1 MNWNLENLT
10 YDQLAIIRD
19 RFILAD
25 KVTANKDLTGLAFT
39 ETFKKTII
47 DQVKNVNGK
56 ILVIND
62 LGFHITKGL
71 LEKGAEKVYLLM
83 TQFITV
89 NKPKLKKNGEYSYRK
104 NGEISTTKEVALDD
118 KKLYNLYKHLPIIR
132 DNDKVV
138 LITAEE
144 FYSMGT
150 EENKF
155 DLIIANPPYDMG
167 NTIISN
173 CVDKAKECVV
183 LMPFFRYKAN
193 ELYKHVL
200 SLEIVDPK
208 AFKDAV
214 ITTNL
219 CVCKLIPN
227 KIERTLE
234 ELEIETFDQ
243 RYREF
248 YELNQKMPNK
258 ITYPHAT
265 FFYDGAD
272 KNAYETAK
280 NDLINWWKDHNKKFC
295 LTWRAVQNGT
305 HNYDGDA
312 YDVLWNVKKEL
323 DMNNLPISQS
333 PKRNN
338 TSITISLVDF
348 KTEKEC
354 SNFTK
359 FFYANGKD
367 GLMNA
372 LVKGMN
378 KTSGTIQ
385 PAIPNIDWPIDRDY
399 EHLTY
404 EELLQI
410 MKDELANQ
418 KK

>member
-1 MNWNLENLT
+1 MRKEVKTQDILKENIHQRFVRSVNRLVKADDKSAFHLLDKEST
-10 YDQLAIIRD
+10 IPNII
-19 RFILAD
+19 FD
-25 KVTANKDLTGLAFT
+25 KVENKDP
-39 ETFKKTII
+39 KT
-47 DQVKNVNGK
+47 
-56 ILVIND
+56 ILVIDD
-62 LGFHITKGL
+62 LTCEIAREFL
-71 LEKGAEKVYLLM
+71 NAEVTLALS
-83 TQFITV
+83 
-89 NKPKLKKNGEYSYRK
+89 SYRVPDIVYNIVK
-104 NGEISTTKEVALDD
+104 ARIEKYFSDV
-118 KKLYNLYKHLPIIR
+118 KKSI
-132 DNDKVV
+132 KVV
-138 LITAEE
+138 QLKEI
-144 FYSMGT
+144 YDM
-150 EENKF
+150 ENKF
-155 DLIIANPPYDMG
+155 DLIIANPPYNMG

-183 LMPFFRYKAN
+183 LMPFSKYKAN

-227 KIERTLE
+227 KIERTFE

-295 LTWRAVQNGT
+295 LTWRAVLDGT
-305 HNYDGDA
+305 HSCDGDA
-312 YDVLWNVKKEL
+312 YDVLWNVKKQL
-323 DMNNLPISQS
+323 DMDNLPISQCL
-333 PKRNN
+333 KRNN
-338 TSITISLVDF
+338 TMITISLVDF

-372 LVKGMN
+372 LVKGM
-378 KTSGTIQ
+378 KKVSGTIQ
-385 PAIPNIDWPIDRDY
+385 PAIPNIDWSIDRDY

-418 KK
+418 SK